1 MTTTQDTEQDG
12 TEDNQEAVQCQHP
25 HCQKALL
32 DGGQTYVGEHG
43 NELVLCPTHY
53 YKLVAGESAKTKTNT
68 SVTTS
73 EIPLFGE
80 GGLGQGGLR

>member
-1 MTTTQDTEQDG
+1 MTTTHDSEHDG
-12 TEDNQEAVQCQHP
+12 TEVEQDAVECQHP

-53 YKLVAGESAKTKTNT
+53 YKLVAGESAKTSTNT
-68 SVTTS
+68 AVTTS
-73 EIPLFGE
+73 QISPFGDRPLRRDR
-80 GGLGQGGLR
+80 L

>member
-1 MTTTQDTEQDG
+1 MTMTDDQHKRKDEQD
-12 TEDNQEAVQCQHP
+12 AVQCQHP

-53 YKLVAGESAKTKTNT
+53 YKLVAGESAKTKTN
-68 SVTTS
+68 SAVTTS
-73 EIPLFGE
+73 EISPFGDR
-80 GGLGQGGLR
+80 GLGRRDQL